1 MVVSA
6 REAGL
11 VFGYWIMLIYWDFST
26 QPSPEFIENSLK
38 KKNYP
43 VSTKSWY
50 EKSEQNDQT
59 VSSW

>member
-26 QPSPEFIENSLK
+26 QPSPEFIENRLK
-38 KKNYP
+38 KKKYP
-43 VSTKSWY
+43 VSTKS
-50 EKSEQNDQT
+50 
-59 VSSW
+59 